1 MYTNSL
7 RTTSRDTS
15 EHNLT
20 VNIKKA
26 LSPEETA
33 PKQKHVRAC
42 IVYTWDYKSA
52 TSFWTGVKLQPIYGN
67 EIQTFKALITIHKVI
82 KDGHPSVLKDGI
94 RELQWIE
101 SIARSPSTSMGIGK
115 GLGYGPLIQAYVSF
129 LSAKL
134 NFHRTHDDFKAN
146 FDYEEYIS
154 LKGVSDPNEGY
165 ESIFDLLILLDKIDV
180 LQKTIFS
187 YFRPATNNEC
197 RISALVP
204 LIEES
209 YNIYKFLQ
217 SMLAAM
223 HKKISSS
230 DVLAPLRDKFKESHY
245 KLLKFYDEA
254 RAIQYLISL
263 VDVPKL
269 PLEPPKFVEENT
281 KAVSPVAP
289 KPADVIPQNQDIWT
303 MTKSTSIEIQN
314 QQLIEQQQRFLL
326 AQKAQQERELAIRQQ
341 EQERLLMIQQ
351 QQQEQER
358 IRAIQQEQER
368 QFLQQQMQMQ
378 QQGRV
383 AELENQLV
391 QYKHLSERDKI
402 TIDQAEKRIQLMEQ
416 QMQQLSLARQQD
428 GVKDTYIQTLEQ
440 QLNQLKQRYEVL
452 AKQYAQLRKEHLDLL
467 GKLKT
472 LQQSE
477 NTLKQKYLLE
487 VEAAKAEARAKEFA
501 VAEVTREKDNLQ
513 EEINKI
519 KKQQYE
525 EMNQLRR
532 EVADSKNQ
540 LLELGKTKGA
550 EFETMLANFTREKE
564 ELERNLRVKQ
574 VELEDY
580 KTKMNAYIAEAERSQ
595 NAKDEEILVLK
606 SGMDQTLLALAQMQ
620 KTSQESEGGLAKE
633 IQNLKDN
640 HILTLQKIMDSI
652 LNSCKIRI
660 SDGLF
665 EIDSPNHL
673 GNQSATAEY
682 VLSINEKVQS
692 SLSEFGQSFIRY
704 LQGGD
709 QTEPINTSN
718 DYSHSLIELMNN
730 CKGVIRLAADDTSS
744 DRILETVRKIGKN
757 SQEFFEKI
765 KSTTLNQLQPT
776 QKSDLI
782 ISSTRQIQDNLA
794 ELNQLVEKLVPKDI
808 SSITNTNNEED
819 IGDVVEREMMN
830 AARVIEDAVSRLNE
844 LMKKPKEPS
853 LNLAQT
859 QVHDVILE
867 SVMAITN
874 AIANLI
880 KCATAAQKEI
890 VAEGRGTTTN
900 SAFYKKNNRW
910 TEGLI
915 SAAKAVA
922 VATNYLV
929 EAADGVISGTHKIE
943 QLVVAATEVSAA
955 TTQLVAAS
963 RVKAVTFSK
972 TQDKLEMAS
981 VAVRKATQA
990 LVKAAKEATKKSEED
1005 ANADIRNMAYHELKV
1020 KEMEQQVLILELE
1033 RDLTAARQRL
1043 AEMRRATYQE
1053 TE

>member
-52 TSFWTGVKLQPIYGN
+52 NSFWTGIKLQPIYGN
-67 EIQTFKALITIHKVI
+67 EVQTFKALITIHKVI

-94 RELQWIE
+94 REIQWID
-101 SIARSPSTSMGIGK
+101 SISRSPSSNSGFLG
-115 GLGYGPLIQAYVSF
+115 GYGPLIQAYVSF
-129 LSAKL
+129 LKAKL
-134 NFHRTHDDFKAN
+134 NFHRTHEDFKAN
-146 FDYEEYIS
+146 FDYEEYLS
-154 LKGVSDPNEGY
+154 LKGVTDPNEGY
-165 ESIFDLLILLDKIDV
+165 ESIFDLLILLDKIDN
-180 LQKTIFS
+180 LQKTILS
-187 YFRPATNNEC
+187 HLSPAANNEC

-209 YNIYKFLQ
+209 FNIYRFLQ
-217 SMLAAM
+217 SMLSAM

-230 DVLAPLRDKFKESHY
+230 DVLKPLRDKFKELHY
-245 KLLKFYDEA
+245 KLLKFYDNA
-254 RAIQYLISL
+254 RSIPYLVSL
-263 VDVPKL
+263 VDVPQL
-269 PLEPPKFVEENT
+269 PLDPPQFVEEPV
-281 KAVSPVAP
+281 KALSPVTP
-289 KPADVIPQNQDIWT
+289 KPADVIPQNQNQDVWT

-314 QQLIEQQQRFLL
+314 QQLIEQQQRYLL
-326 AQKAQQERELAIRQQ
+326 QQKQREQQELIIRQQ
-341 EQERLLMIQQ
+341 EQERLLMLQQ

-358 IRAIQQEQER
+358 IRQLQQEQER
-368 QFLQQQMQMQ
+368 QFLQQQIQMQ

-383 AELENQLV
+383 AELESQLV
-391 QYKHLSERDKI
+391 QFKHLAERDKI
-402 TIDQAEKRIQLMEQ
+402 TIDQAEKRIQFMEQ

-428 GVKDTYIQTLEQ
+428 SAKDTYIQTLEQ

-477 NTLKQKYLLE
+477 NTLKQKYMLE
-487 VEAAKAEARAKEFA
+487 VEAAKAEARVILTIIKLIIMFF
-501 VAEVTREKDNLQ
+501 N
-513 EEINKI
+513 IMKI
-519 KKQQYE
+519 FKNQQYE

-540 LLELGKTKGA
+540 LLELGK
-550 EFETMLANFTREKE
+550 
-564 ELERNLRVKQ
+564 
-574 VELEDY
+574 
-580 KTKMNAYIAEAERSQ
+580 
-595 NAKDEEILVLK
+595 
-606 SGMDQTLLALAQMQ
+606 
-620 KTSQESEGGLAKE
+620 
-633 IQNLKDN
+633 
-640 HILTLQKIMDSI
+640 
-652 LNSCKIRI
+652 
-660 SDGLF
+660 
-665 EIDSPNHL
+665 
-673 GNQSATAEY
+673 
-682 VLSINEKVQS
+682 
-692 SLSEFGQSFIRY
+692 
-704 LQGGD
+704 GGD

-718 DYSHSLIELMNN
+718 NYSHSLIDLMNN
-730 CKGVIRLAADDTSS
+730 CKGVVRLSADDTSS
-744 DRILETVRKIGKN
+744 ERILETVRSIAKN

-765 KSTTLNQLQPT
+765 KSSSLNQLQPT

-782 ISSTRQIQDNLA
+782 IGSTRQIQDNLS

-808 SSITNTNNEED
+808 SSIANTANEED

-915 SAAKAVA
+915 SAAKSVA

-963 RVKAVTFSK
+963 RVKAVSFSK

-990 LVKAAKEATKKSEED
+990 LVKAAKEASKKSEED
-1005 ANADIRNMAYHELKV
+1005 NYADIRNMAYHELKV

-1053 TE
+1053 SE

>member
-1 MYTNSL
+1 MYSNSL
-7 RTTSRDTS
+7 RTTNRDTS

-52 TSFWTGVKLQPIYGN
+52 NSFWTGIKLQPIYGN
-67 EIQTFKALITIHKVI
+67 EVQTFKALITIHKVI

-101 SIARSPSTSMGIGK
+101 SIARSPSSNSGMIG
-115 GLGYGPLIQAYVSF
+115 GYSPLIQAYITF

-134 NFHRTHDDFKAN
+134 NFHRTHEDFKAN

-154 LKGVSDPNEGY
+154 LKGVTDPNEGY
-165 ESIFDLLILLDKIDV
+165 ESIFDLLILLDKIDN
-180 LQKTIFS
+180 LQKNILS
-187 YFRPATNNEC
+187 HLSPAANNEC

-217 SMLAAM
+217 SMLMAM
-223 HKKISSS
+223 HKKIGST
-230 DVLAPLRDKFKESHY
+230 DVLKPLRDKFKELHY
-245 KLLKFYDEA
+245 KLLKFYDNA
-254 RAIQYLISL
+254 RSIPYLVSL
-263 VDVPKL
+263 VDVPQL
-269 PLEPPKFVEENT
+269 QLDPPQFVEEQV
-281 KAVSPVAP
+281 KAISPVTP
-289 KPADVIPQNQDIWT
+289 KPAEVIPQNQDIWT

-314 QQLIEQQQRFLL
+314 QQLIEQQQRYLL
-326 AQKAQQERELAIRQQ
+326 QQKQREQQELIIRQQ
-341 EQERLLMIQQ
+341 EQERLLMLQQ

-358 IRAIQQEQER
+358 IRQIQQEQER
-368 QFLQQQMQMQ
+368 QFLQQQIQMQ

-383 AELENQLV
+383 AELESQLV
-391 QYKHLSERDKI
+391 QFKHLAERDKI
-402 TIDQAEKRIQLMEQ
+402 TIDQAEKRIQFMEQ

-428 GVKDTYIQTLEQ
+428 SAKDTYIQTLEQ

-501 VAEVTREKDNLQ
+501 VAEVTREKENLQ

-564 ELERNLRVKQ
+564 ELERNLRIKQ

-580 KTKMNAYIAEAERSQ
+580 RNKMNTYIAEAERSQ

-633 IQNLKDN
+633 IQDLKEN

-665 EIDSPNHL
+665 EFDSPNLL
-673 GNQSATAEY
+673 GNQSVTAEY
-682 VLSINEKVQS
+682 VLSVNEKVQS

-718 DYSHSLIELMNN
+718 NYSHSLIDLMNN
-730 CKGVIRLAADDTSS
+730 CKGVVRLSADDTSS
-744 DRILETVRKIGKN
+744 ERILDTVRKIAKN

-765 KSTTLNQLQPT
+765 KSTSLNQLQPT

-782 ISSTRQIQDNLA
+782 IGSTRQIQDNLA

-808 SSITNTNNEED
+808 SSISNTANEDD

-890 VAEGRGTTTN
+890 VAEGRGTATN

-915 SAAKAVA
+915 SAAKSVA
-922 VATNYLV
+922 IATNYLV

-963 RVKAVTFSK
+963 RVKAVSFSK

-990 LVKAAKEATKKSEED
+990 LVKAAKEASKKSEED
-1005 ANADIRNMAYHELKV
+1005 NFADIRNMAYHELKV

-1033 RDLTAARQRL
+1033 RDLNTARQRL

-1053 TE
+1053 AE

>member
-1 MYTNSL
+1 MYSNSL
-7 RTTSRDTS
+7 RATSRDTS

-26 LSPEETA
+26 LNPEETA

-52 TSFWTGVKLQPIYGN
+52 NSFWTGIKLQPIYGN

-82 KDGHPSVLKDGI
+82 KDGHPSVLKEGI

-101 SIARSPSTSMGIGK
+101 SIARSPSSISSPMG
-115 GLGYGPLIQAYVSF
+115 YAPLIQAYVSF

-134 NFHRTHDDFKAN
+134 NFHRTHENFKAN
-146 FDYEEYIS
+146 FDYEEYVS
-154 LKGVSDPNEGY
+154 LKGVDDPNEGY
-165 ESIFDLLILLDKIDV
+165 ESIFDLLILLDKIDN

-187 YFRPATNNEC
+187 YLRPAANNEC

-217 SMLAAM
+217 SMLMAM
-223 HKKISSS
+223 HKKISST
-230 DVLAPLRDKFKESHY
+230 DVLAPLRDKFKTSHH
-245 KLLKFYDEA
+245 KLLKFYNEA
-254 RAIQYLISL
+254 RSIQYLVSL
-263 VDVPKL
+263 VDVPNL
-269 PLEPPKFVEENT
+269 PLEPPKFIDEPV
-281 KAVSPVAP
+281 KALSPVTP
-289 KPADVIPQNQDIWT
+289 KPAEVIPQNQDVWT

-326 AQKAQQERELAIRQQ
+326 QQKAQQEQELLIRQQ

-358 IRAIQQEQER
+358 IRLLQQEQER

-383 AELENQLV
+383 AELESQLV
-391 QYKHLSERDKI
+391 QFKHLAERDKI
-402 TIDQAEKRIQLMEQ
+402 TIDQAEKRIQFMEQ
-416 QMQQLSLARQQD
+416 QMQQLSIARQQD
-428 GVKDTYIQTLEQ
+428 NAKDTYIKTLEQ
-440 QLNQLKQRYEVL
+440 QFNQLKQRYEVL

-487 VEAAKAEARAKEFA
+487 VEAAKAESRAKDIA
-501 VAEVTREKDNLQ
+501 VTEVTREKEALQ

-519 KKQQYE
+519 KKQQYDE
-525 EMNQLRR
+525 VSQLRK
-532 EVADSKNQ
+532 EVAESKSQ
-540 LLELGKTKGA
+540 LLELGRTKGA

-564 ELERNLRVKQ
+564 ELERNFRIKQ
-574 VELEDY
+574 AELEDY
-580 KTKMNAYIAEAERSQ
+580 KNKMNTYMAEAERSQ

-606 SGMDQTLLALAQMQ
+606 SGMDQTLLALSQMQ
-620 KTSQESEGGLAKE
+620 KTSEQSEGDLAKE
-633 IQNLKDN
+633 IQSLKEN
-640 HILTLQKIMDSI
+640 HVLTLQKIMDSI

-665 EIDSPNHL
+665 EFDSPNHL

-682 VLSINEKVQS
+682 VLSVNEKVQS
-692 SLSEFGQSFIRY
+692 SLSEFGQSFNRY

-718 DYSHSLIELMNN
+718 NYSHSLIDLMNN
-730 CKGVIRLAADDTSS
+730 VKGVVRLAADDTSS
-744 DRILETVRKIGKN
+744 ERILETMRKIGKT

-765 KSTTLNQLQPT
+765 KSTSLAPLQPT
-776 QKSDLI
+776 QKSEI
-782 ISSTRQIQDNLA
+782 IVSSTRQIQDSLA
-794 ELNQLVEKLVPKDI
+794 ELSQLVEKLVPKDI
-808 SSITNTNNEED
+808 SNITNTANEDD

-830 AARVIEDAVSRLNE
+830 AARVIEDAVARLNE

-867 SVMAITN
+867 SVMAITS

-880 KCATAAQKEI
+880 KCATAAQQEI
-890 VAEGRGTTTN
+890 VAEGRGTTTK
-900 SAFYKKNNRW
+900 SAFYKKNNKW

-915 SAAKAVA
+915 SAAKSVA
-922 VATNYLV
+922 IATNYLV

-963 RVKAVTFSK
+963 RVKAVSFSK

-990 LVKAAKEATKKSEED
+990 LVKAAKEASKKTEED
-1005 ANADIRNMAYHELKV
+1005 AFADIKNMTYHELKV
-1020 KEMEQQVLILELE
+1020 KEMEQQVKILELE
-1033 RDLTAARQRL
+1033 RDLNTARQRL

-1053 TE
+1053 SE

>member
-42 IVYTWDYKSA
+42 IVYTWDFKSA
-52 TSFWTGVKLQPIYGN
+52 NSFWTGIKLQPIYGN

-101 SIARSPSTSMGIGK
+101 SIARNPSTVSSPMG
-115 GLGYGPLIQAYVSF
+115 YAPLIQAYVSF

-134 NFHRTHDDFKAN
+134 NFHRTHEDFKAN
-146 FDYEEYIS
+146 FDYEEYLS
-154 LKGVSDPNEGY
+154 LKGVDDPNEGY

-187 YFRPATNNEC
+187 YLRPAANNEC

-217 SMLAAM
+217 SMLTAM
-223 HKKISSS
+223 HKKISSTE
-230 DVLAPLRDKFKESHY
+230 VLAPLRDKFKASHY

-254 RAIQYLISL
+254 RSIQYLVSL

-269 PLEPPKFVEENT
+269 PLEPAKFVDEPV
-281 KAVSPVAP
+281 KALSPVTP
-289 KPADVIPQNQDIWT
+289 KPAEVIPQNQDVWT

-326 AQKAQQERELAIRQQ
+326 QQKAQQEQEMIIRQQ
-341 EQERLLMIQQ
+341 EQERLLMIQR

-358 IRAIQQEQER
+358 IRLLQQEQER

-383 AELENQLV
+383 AELESQLV
-391 QYKHLSERDKI
+391 QYKHLAERDKI
-402 TIDQAEKRIQLMEQ
+402 TIDQAEKRIQFMEQ
-416 QMQQLSLARQQD
+416 QMQQLTIARQQD
-428 GVKDTYIQTLEQ
+428 SAKDTYIQTLEQ
-440 QLNQLKQRYEVL
+440 QLNQLKQRYETL

-472 LQQSE
+472 LQQAE

-487 VEAAKAEARAKEFA
+487 VEAAKAESRAKDIA
-501 VAEVTREKDNLQ
+501 VAEITREKESLQ

-525 EMNQLRR
+525 EMSQLRR

-540 LLELGKTKGA
+540 LMELGRTKGA

-580 KTKMNAYIAEAERSQ
+580 KNKMNTYIAEAERSQ

-620 KTSQESEGGLAKE
+620 KTSQESEGDLAKE
-633 IQNLKDN
+633 IQSLKDN

-665 EIDSPNHL
+665 EFDSPNHL

-682 VLSINEKVQS
+682 VLSVNEKAQA

-718 DYSHSLIELMNN
+718 NYSHSLIDLMNN
-730 CKGVIRLAADDTSS
+730 CKGVVRLAADDTNSE
-744 DRILETVRKIGKN
+744 RILETVRKIGKN
-757 SQEFFEKI
+757 SQDFFEKI
-765 KSTTLNQLQPT
+765 KSTSLGQLQAT

-782 ISSTRQIQDNLA
+782 ISATRQIQDNLA

-808 SSITNTNNEED
+808 SNITNSNEDD

-830 AARVIEDAVSRLNE
+830 AARVIEEAVSRLNE

-922 VATNYLV
+922 VATNFLV

-963 RVKAVTFSK
+963 RVKAVSFSK

-990 LVKAAKEATKKSEED
+990 LVKAAKDASKKTEED
-1005 ANADIRNMAYHELKV
+1005 AFADIKNMAYHELKV

-1033 RDLTAARQRL
+1033 RDLNTARQRL